1 MREFMKTISI
11 LSGLTAGMLL
21 LVGCSSPRTALVLD
35 PVGPAPVQTSPQR
48 AGNGVLVVFSAY
60 EAGPNFAN
68 RDPYRPA
75 CSDYKILSETG
86 ALLRAVHN
94 DSGTILQQPA
104 AVPLPAGQY
113 QVLARANGY
122 GTVTVPVVIEAQRST
137 VLHLEGGSWP
147 RRASL
152 NRTNFVRLPDGQV
165 IGWRSGS

>member
-1 MREFMKTISI
+1 MMEFMKAISI
-11 LSGLTAGMLL
+11 LPGFTAGMLL
-21 LVGCSSPRTALVLD
+21 LVGCSSPRTALVLE
-35 PVGPAPVQTSPQR
+35 PVGPAPVQTSPQGS
-48 AGNGVLVVFSAY
+48 GNGVLVVFSAY

-75 CSDYKILSETG
+75 CSDYKVLSATG
-86 ALLRAVHN
+86 TLLRVVHN

-104 AVPLPAGQY
+104 TVPLPAGHY

-122 GTVTVPVVIEAQRST
+122 GTVTVPVVIEAQHST

-152 NRTNFVRLPDGQV
+152 NRTNLVHLPGGQA